1 MIILDIYYL
10 LNVINSLQKMKLTVK
25 IQIAKNL
32 RNSANS
38 WEIDERL
45 KLGNVVGRN
54 KKKDVSWNANFLQNL
69 FQKFP

>member
-38 WEIDERL
+38 
-45 KLGNVVGRN
+45 
-54 KKKDVSWNANFLQNL
+54 
-69 FQKFP
+69 